1 MNVATTTRMSAEER
15 REAILEAA
23 RDEFAAAGF
32 HGTST
37 ETIAERAGISQP
49 YLFRLFGTKKELFVA
64 SVRRCFRETLETFQR
79 AAEGKRGEEALHA
92 MGEAYTALLA
102 DRSRLRLQM
111 QAYAE
116 CDDPEVR
123 IVVQE
128 GFGDIYG
135 WVERVSGVDSAAVT
149 AWFGH
154 GMLLNVIASMDLLE
168 SEESWAKRLIEGCR
182 EPA

>member
-1 MNVATTTRMSAEER
+1 MSMVTSTRMSAEER
-15 REAILEAA
+15 REAILEVA
-23 RDEFAAAGF
+23 RHEFAASGF

-37 ETIAERAGISQP
+37 ETIAEAAGISQP

-64 SVRRCFRETLETFQR
+64 SIRRCFRETLETFQR
-79 AAEGKRGEEALHA
+79 AAEGKRGEEALQA
-92 MGEAYTALLA
+92 MGEAYTELLL

-123 IVVQE
+123 AVVQE
-128 GFGDIYG
+128 GFGDIYS

-149 AWFGH
+149 GWFGH
-154 GMLLNVIASMDLLE
+154 GMLLNVVASMDLLH
-168 SEESWAKRLIEGCR
+168 SEEGWAKRLIEGCKD
-182 EPA
+182 PS

>member
-1 MNVATTTRMSAEER
+1 MSMVTSTRMTAEER
-15 REAILEAA
+15 REAILEVA
-23 RDEFAAAGF
+23 RHEFAAAGF

-64 SVRRCFRETLETFQR
+64 SIRRCFRETLETFQR

-92 MGEAYTALLA
+92 MGESYLELLA

-111 QAYAE
+111 QAYAA

-123 IVVQE
+123 AIVQD
-128 GFGDIYG
+128 GFGDIYS
-135 WVERVSGVDSAAVT
+135 WVERVSGLEPAEIT
-149 AWFGH
+149 GFFGH
-154 GMLLNVIASMDLLE
+154 GMLLNVVASMDLLHSDE
-168 SEESWAKRLIEGCR
+168 GWAKRLIEGCQ
-182 EPA
+182 ESA